1 MKEINISQL
10 IIITFIVTALYDI
23 IVRLIAENKLHLFNL
38 KNSDWIISLKPYF
51 KKHTLLSA
59 ALIAGFVGAI
69 SQYIIIQFK
78 DFPENYDLYFLTITA
93 LVSGSFGIVMEHS
106 GLFPHLVNTYYKDL
120 GKPRSIITDIMS
132 GLIVN
137 LTLIASF
144 KFLDIKV
151 VSN

>member
-1 MKEINISQL
+1 MTSINTSQL

-23 IVRLIAENKLHLFNL
+23 IARLIAENKLHLLNL

-51 KKHTLLSA
+51 KKHTLLAA

-78 DFPENYDLYFLTITA
+78 DFPENYDLYFLTITS
-93 LVSGSFGIVMEHS
+93 LVSGSFGLVMEHS
-106 GLFPHLVNTYYKDL
+106 KLFPHLVDTYYKKL
-120 GKPRSIITDIMS
+120 GKPRSIITDTLS

-137 LTLIASF
+137 ITIITLF
-144 KFLDIKV
+144 KTFDITID
-151 VSN
+151 